1 MKERRVHAR
10 YPVSWPARL
19 WIGDDVF
26 AEVRAIEV
34 SRGGARVSVSRRVA
48 ALVKVSMWFRL
59 EVFPDPARPI
69 FCVGEVRHR
78 TAGSVGL
85 PVAPSASTP
94 SSWWSGRRLPPLI
107 RRSGRCRAP
116 PA

>member
-1 MKERRVHAR
+1 MKERRGHAR

-19 WIGDDVF
+19 WIGEDVF

-34 SRGGARVSVSRRVA
+34 SRGGARVSVSHSVE
-48 ALVKVSMWFRL
+48 ALVNVSMRFRL

-69 FCVGEVRHR
+69 FCVGEVRHC

-85 PVAPSASTP
+85 QVALECLDPVVLVVRPPTP
-94 SSWWSGRRLPPLI
+94 G
-107 RRSGRCRAP
+107 A
-116 PA
+116 